1 MDILA
6 SSTADS
12 LVSSILTTV
21 GDLFTD
27 FWVIIA
33 IAVGIPL
40 AFYVIRR
47 VIALMPKG
55 R

>member
-6 SSTADS
+6 TTTADS
-12 LVSSILTTV
+12 IVGNILTII
-21 GDLFTD
+21 GDLFVD

-33 IAVGIPL
+33 IAAGIPL
-40 AFYVIRR
+40 AFYVIKRI
-47 VIALMPKG
+47 IALVPKG

>member
-6 SSTADS
+6 SSTGAS
-12 LVSSILTTV
+12 LVGSILTTV

-27 FWVIIA
+27 FWIIIA
-33 IAVGIPL
+33 IAIGIPL

-47 VIALMPKG
+47 IIALVPKG

>member
-6 SSTADS
+6 TTTAES
-12 LVSSILTTV
+12 LVGSIVSTI

-33 IAVGIPL
+33 IAIGIPL

>member
-6 SSTADS
+6 TSTGAS
-12 LVSSILTTV
+12 LVGSILTTV

-33 IAVGIPL
+33 IAAGIPL

-47 VIALMPKG
+47 VIALIPKG

>member
-1 MDILA
+1 MSILA
-6 SSTADS
+6 TTTADS
-12 LVSSILTTV
+12 LVGSILSTV
-21 GDLFTD
+21 GNLFTD

-33 IAVGIPL
+33 IAAGIPL